1 MQRPP
6 RPDPDRPKPFPIQRK
21 RLGQIRYIRDDGE
34 FGFIEAEDFRDD
46 VFFHRMSWESPHNQV
61 PQEKMAVE
69 FEIDDDHFREKNQL
83 RAKVVRPTGRPLGR
97 KLSGRDAPHLIIKH
111 HPKARKK
118 RPDWRK

>member
-1 MQRPP
+1 MTSTS
-6 RPDPDRPKPFPIQRK
+6 KPFPIQRK
-21 RLGQIRYIRDDGE
+21 RVGQIRYI
-34 FGFIEAEDFRDD
+34 RDD
-46 VFFHRMSWESPHNQV
+46 VFFHRMSWQSPHNQV

-69 FEIDDDHFREKNQL
+69 FEIDDDHYREKNQL